1 MESVKNQLGL
11 KLQLNSVEMNEVN
24 IFCHLLS
31 TAMDAIIEYTNE
43 SLASKGLLRECF
55 IQVLSNLK
63 GYDVRR
69 RVISA
74 ATSTWIDQRN
84 MLDNLH
90 SLEKK
95 GFGCSIE
102 FFYSKYRCLVLDDE
116 LVASKASDV
125 ENKIVSGR
133 KSGGKTLW

>member
-55 IQVLSNLK
+55 IQVLSNLM

-95 GFGCSIE
+95 GFGYSIE
-102 FFYSKYRCLVLDDE
+102 FFIPST
-116 LVASKASDV
+116 DV
-125 ENKIVSGR
+125 
-133 KSGGKTLW
+133 